1 MSKEISKMDPILI
14 AGANGMAGSA
24 ICRKLKERGYVNL
37 QTPSRSELD
46 FLNLKETIEWFDKK
60 NPAIVIIA
68 AAKVGGILA
77 NNSKPA
83 DFILNNLKIQT
94 NIIET
99 AWKKKVKKLI
109 FLGSSCI
116 YPKHSEQ
123 PIKEESLL
131 TGPLEI
137 TNESYA
143 IAKITGIKLCNAL
156 RMQYGFNAISLMPT
170 NLYGPGDNY
179 DDQES
184 HVLAAFIQRF
194 YKAKN
199 LSKDFVCCWGSGS
212 PLREFMHVDDLG
224 AATVF
229 TLENWDPNSDNAPK
243 DDFGNSLYH
252 LNVGTGREIT
262 IKNLAKKV
270 AQIIGYEGQIIWD
283 SSKPDGTI
291 RKLLNVDK
299 INNLGWEASIKLEE
313 GLRSTILNFNSYD

>member
-14 AGANGMAGSA
+14 AGAHGMAGSA

-37 QTPSRSELD
+37 QAPSRSELD
-46 FLNLKETIEWFDKK
+46 FLNLKETIEWFDQK
-60 NPAIVIIA
+60 NPTIVIIA

-77 NNSKPA
+77 NNSQPA

-179 DDQES
+179 DDKES

-199 LSKDFVCCWGSGS
+199 LSKDFVYCWGSGS

-229 TLENWDPNSDNAPK
+229 VLENWDPNSDNAPK

-252 LNVGTGREIT
+252 LNVGTGKEIT

-270 AQIIGYEGQIIWD
+270 AQIIGYKGQIIWD

-299 INNLGWEASIKLEE
+299 INSLGWEASIKLEE
-313 GLRSTILNFNSYD
+313 GLRSTILNFNS